1 MKNTYCLFLSNML
14 YCSHQKRTNVLEK
27 EADMETKQ
35 DVKTKD
41 QEALQEELNKILEDA
56 PERVLRLILEF
67 SRGLIS

>member
-1 MKNTYCLFLSNML
+1 
-14 YCSHQKRTNVLEK
+14 
-27 EADMETKQ
+27 METKQ

-56 PERVLRLILEF
+56 PERVLRLIFEF